1 MAQITAG
8 INSKLPNVGT
18 TIFTVMSQMA
28 AEYNALNLSQGFPD
42 FDCSNYLK
50 DLVAHYMI
58 TGSNQYAP
66 MAGVPALLQNIS
78 AKIEKLYGYSY
89 DPETEITITAGA
101 TQALYTAISA
111 IVSPG
116 DEVIIFEPAYDSYAP
131 SVIANGG
138 KPVFVPLKESNYMI
152 DWDRCRDSVTGKTK
166 LIIINSPH
174 NPTGS
179 VITIGDLKN
188 LEEIIRDTNILIL
201 SDEVYEHIV
210 FDGVRHISLCHSGEL
225 ARRTF
230 IVSSFGK
237 TYHATGWKIGYCAA
251 PKHLMSEFR
260 KLHQFIVFAI
270 NTPVQHAYADYIVHP
285 EHYLNLSRFYEAKR
299 DLVLKILKGSNFKF
313 TKTRGTYFQLLDY
326 SQISDNNDYEFAE
339 YLTKNIGV
347 AVIPMSPFYSG
358 ENTRRLIRIC
368 FAKRDEV
375 LIKAA
380 EKLSLLHTDIKV

>member
-1 MAQITAG
+1 MAQLIAQL
-8 INSKLPNVGT
+8 NSKLPNVGT
-18 TIFTVMSQMA
+18 TIFTVMSRMA
-28 AEYNALNLSQGFPD
+28 LEYNALNLSQGLPD
-42 FDCSNYLK
+42 FDCPVELKELVTNYMEL
-50 DLVAHYMI
+50 
-58 TGSNQYAP
+58 GFNQYAP
-66 MAGVPALLQNIS
+66 MAGIQPLRENIA
-78 AKIEKLYGYSY
+78 AKIEKLYGCSY

-101 TQALYTAISA
+101 TQALYTVISTV
-111 IVSPG
+111 VSPG

-138 KPVFVPLKESNYMI
+138 TPVFIPLKESTFLI
-152 DWDRCRDSVTGKTK
+152 DWDRCKEAVSIKTK

-174 NPTGS
+174 NPTGN
-179 VITIGDLKN
+179 VITLGDLKN

-210 FDGVRHISLCHSGEL
+210 FDGARHISLCHSGEL
-225 ARRTF
+225 ARRSF

-237 TYHATGWKIGYCAA
+237 TYHTTGWKIGYCTA

-260 KLHQFIVFAI
+260 KLHQFIVFAV
-270 NTPVQHAYADYIVHP
+270 NTPIQHAYSDYILKQ
-285 EHYLNLSRFYEAKR
+285 EHYLNLSGFYEAKR
-299 DLVLKILKGSNFKF
+299 DLTLKILKGSQFKF

-326 SQISDNNDYEFAE
+326 SGISTKNDIEFAE
-339 YLTKNIGV
+339 YLTKSIGV

-358 ENTRRLIRIC
+358 ISTRRLIRIC

-380 EKLSLLHTDIKV
+380 EKLSLMISQQI